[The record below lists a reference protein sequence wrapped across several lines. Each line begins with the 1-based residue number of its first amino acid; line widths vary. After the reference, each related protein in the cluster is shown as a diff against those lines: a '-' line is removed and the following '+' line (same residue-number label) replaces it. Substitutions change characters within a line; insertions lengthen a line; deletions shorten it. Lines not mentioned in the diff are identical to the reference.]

1 MKKRVIH
8 LILILFSVA
17 VLCFGSY
24 TTVHAYTQEQIQQAK
39 AWLSAHGYS
48 PDEAG
53 ANQAYQDYL
62 NGKFD
67 EELGITTT
75 EQTTTGTTEARST
88 GTRTTEHRTTEIT
101 TEKKTEQSG
110 EEQRDESGQTENNQ
124 DLPEQSMGT
133 GQSADAEKDAKV
145 PVEDESGQESTVES
159 EGQTISAGA
168 GESKANEPQEVTLYK
183 EENADS
189 YREAGTVIALAVML
203 VLVVAGL
210 WQLFLQSD
218 KKERKD

>member
-1 MKKRVIH
+1 MKKWFIH
-8 LILILFSVA
+8 LIIILVSVV
-17 VLCFGSY
+17 VLSFGSY

-75 EQTTTGTTEARST
+75 EQGTTKTTEARST
-88 GTRTTEHRTTEIT
+88 GNRTTERRTTEIT

-124 DLPEQSMGT
+124 NSSEQSVGT
-133 GQSADAEKDAKV
+133 GRLADSAKDAEV
-145 PVEDESGQESTVES
+145 QVEDESGQGS
-159 EGQTISAGA
+159 EGQTISAGT
-168 GESKANEPQEVTLYK
+168 GENGEDEPQEIILYN
-183 EENADS
+183 EANADS
-189 YREAGTVIALAVML
+189 YREAGTVIVLVVML

-210 WQLFLQSD
+210 RQLFLQSD